1 MNQFIHSA
9 SEQDFT
15 TTICLYHVCLMIEV
29 AHQSCTAF
37 KLTIANKPTY
47 TPYIKSGGMGTR
59 KHGTPTKPHAKQAA
73 CMTLV
78 SFGGGI
84 DCKGTRPHDTGTNFG
99 GILPPLVN
107 ANKATANKEQVIEA
121 IHGFSNEASRMNKV

>member
-47 TPYIKSGGMGTR
+47 TPYRKSGGMGTR

-78 SFGGGI
+78 SFGG
-84 DCKGTRPHDTGTNFG
+84 
-99 GILPPLVN
+99 ILPPLVN
-107 ANKATANKEQVIEA
+107 ANKATANKEQVIQA